1 MWSTLQN
8 KLLQLIFRK
17 KYFCNYSF
25 FLLQI
30 FIWEVWSFWNS
41 FSSNS
46 NFGNFDFWNC
56 QHHGEWSNCDYDRG
70 SVCRSIMA
78 HIMWDI
84 TLWCDHVSHMVR
96 SNDDAICHFS
106 LFVNLSVSCE
116 HLSFANQWS
125 HGETQDYSSSSSC
138 LSFFFSISFKLSLY
152 HCLRRP
158 TSLCQKVFLSFTP
171 SPQPS
176 SWKSIALSLNPI
188 YICVNF
194 STEIQIIITIFLLK
208 NSFINSPTWS

>member
-25 FLLQI
+25 LQI
-30 FIWEVWSFWNS
+30 FFWEVRFFLNS

-56 QHHGEWSNCDYDRG
+56 QHHGERSNCDYDRG
-70 SVCRSIMA
+70 SLCRSNTAQI
-78 HIMWDI
+78 IWDI
-84 TLWCDHVSHMVR
+84 TLFDVTMWVTWSDQMMMMF
-96 SNDDAICHFS
+96 ATCHFLS
-106 LFVNLSVSCE
+106 TCQYLVSILPPQIDGGALYRVTVKLKTAALLPLF
-116 HLSFANQWS
+116 FP
-125 HGETQDYSSSSSC
+125 
-138 LSFFFSISFKLSLY
+138 FFFSISFKLSLY

-158 TSLCQKVFLSFTP
+158 TSLCQKVFLSFPP

-176 SWKSIALSLNPI
+176 SWS
-188 YICVNF
+188 
-194 STEIQIIITIFLLK
+194 
-208 NSFINSPTWS
+208 

>member
-25 FLLQI
+25 LQI
-30 FIWEVWSFWNS
+30 FFWEVGFFWNS

-70 SVCRSIMA
+70 SVCITA
-78 HIMWDI
+78 HIIWDI
-84 TLWCDHVSHMVR
+84 TLFDVTMWVTWSDQMM
-96 SNDDAICHFS
+96 II
-106 LFVNLSVSCE
+106 
-116 HLSFANQWS
+116 FATFCQLVGILWA
-125 HGETQDYSSSSSC
+125 SC
-138 LSFFFSISFKLSLY
+138 LHKLMKEHYNRLTVKLKNTALLPLVFPFFFSISFKLSLY

-158 TSLCQKVFLSFTP
+158 TSLCQKVFLSFPP
-171 SPQPS
+171 SPHPS
-176 SWKSIALSLNPI
+176 SWKSIAL
-188 YICVNF
+188 
-194 STEIQIIITIFLLK
+194 
-208 NSFINSPTWS
+208 